1 MAQLGYSKSAIS
13 GLWGLAALTEAPSM
27 LVVGRLSDL
36 FGRAPL
42 LAAGALGMVG
52 VQLGYVLLAQIFVA
66 LLGVQLLRGFSYASY
81 TTTAMTFAAEHGD
94 RRTRGRNTGVFN
106 AVSSAGNLLGL
117 LMAGTMAQ
125 ARGFNFMFVVFAGAM
140 LLSALCFLQLGVQER
155 RNKSRPA
162 LQDTV

>member
-52 VQLGYVLLAQIFVA
+52 VQLGYVLLAQIFAA
-66 LLGVQLLRGFSYASY
+66 LLGVQLLRGFAYASY

-155 RNKSRPA
+155 RNKARGLEP
-162 LQDTV
+162 